1 MKHGHV
7 STGNISQTSPNY
19 ALVASGTTAQRPAV
33 GKTGMLRFNTELGYF
48 ECFVSGVWS
57 PVNFTFMRER
67 APTLADDNTQGY
79 ALGSVWIW
87 GSRVYMSTSVATG
100 AAMWIE
106 LSPYPTHPGLTT
118 GRYYGSSAD
127 GNTLTTTQ
135 YGANVIYAIPI
146 FLSTGLN
153 FNRVGLEVT
162 SRGLF
167 GANNGRMAL
176 YNNDASTGLPGTLA
190 ADLGQFGVTTTG
202 AKEIAV
208 NVNVSG
214 TQFFWLVCMFDGTV
228 TTRSTTSSTG
238 SFILGRATTSGT
250 GINCVTA
257 SFTFGAFPSTFPT
270 AEGATSNPPFMWFR
284 KV

>member
-1 MKHGHV
+1 MV
-7 STGNISQTSPNY
+7 TG
-19 ALVASGTTAQRPAV
+19 
-33 GKTGMLRFNTELGYF
+33 
-48 ECFVSGVWS
+48 
-57 PVNFTFMRER
+57 ER
-67 APTLADDNTQGY
+67 APTLADDITQGY

-87 GSRVYMSTSVATG
+87 GSRVYMSTGVATG

-190 ADLGQFGVTTTG
+190 VDLGQFGVTTTG

-228 TTRSTTSSTG
+228 TVRSTTSSTG